1 MRRLVHILVLA
12 LLALVVSCGND
23 EKPEPIE
30 LASLIEEE
38 APAPATADLPLCAP
52 PVLELRLDDWQ
63 AFLDLPLGNDDD
75 PDRPTPRRLLRKWV
89 PVSFLDPGPTGARVR
104 VDALTVGVDAAG
116 TPGVRALDAEAI
128 LEMKD
133 GPERAALQADVE
145 AWLQA
150 LQTVVPR
157 APALTPPPSKSA
169 LTLRVRIGPGADA
182 RDTDCS
188 PLPEAAAAPSGIRL
202 RIGVQALLD
211 VVERAAGPLLLWSVL
226 PEELGHWRTVDLSL
240 RDGGAD
246 RLTLRLDTGT
256 GALSTLVA
264 QARYPARPGWDRFLP
279 PAAPVTAGFY
289 LHEAEAL
296 TQRISDLM
304 FEKGFKQKDIDPV
317 EFLDDTW
324 QNQLGELLSGPAVGF
339 PIVEKYDL
347 KKWDEGWIF
356 YLQPKDVSELHGRLT
371 RVFNLKRY
379 GTRQET
385 FRKRELTVVRYKKAG
400 KGKLGAVR
408 FAWYCED
415 AGCWLS
421 RTMGGFNKLFDIEEG
436 AATPQAKQVRSLLA
450 SDALAFAV
458 VSPRTFGERFHIPE
472 PKKKKKK
479 KSKKKK
485 KKGLLPLPSLAD
497 REAMARKVVENAVRG
512 ALTDLPEDLLVAAVL
527 RVDGDTLEVE
537 VTGVFR
543 LLGRVATKFLPLL

>member
-1 MRRLVHILVLA
+1 MNRLVLI
-12 LLALVVSCGND
+12 VVFAQFTLFACGD
-23 EKPEPIE
+23 KDKPEPIE

-38 APAPATADLPLCAP
+38 APDPTPSERPLCEP
-52 PVLELRLDDWQ
+52 PILELRLDDWQ
-63 AFLDLPLGNDDD
+63 AFLDLPLGDERD
-75 PDRPTPRRLLRKWV
+75 PDRTVPRRLLRKWV
-89 PVSFLDPGPTGARVR
+89 PPSLLDPGPTAARVR
-104 VDALTVGVDAAG
+104 VDALTVGVDATG
-116 TPGVRALDAEAI
+116 TPGVRALDAEAV
-128 LEMKD
+128 LEMED
-133 GPERAALQADVE
+133 GPARATLQADVE

-150 LQTVVPR
+150 LRTVVPG
-157 APALTPPPSKSA
+157 APEITSVPSKSA
-169 LTLRVRIGPGADA
+169 LTLRVRIGPRVEA
-182 RDTDCS
+182 RAVDCRPS
-188 PLPEAAAAPSGIRL
+188 PEPAAAPSGIRL
-202 RIGVQALLD
+202 RVGVQALLD
-211 VVERAAGPLLLWSVL
+211 VIERAAGPLLLWSVL

-256 GALSTLVA
+256 GALSGLVA

-279 PAAPVTAGFY
+279 PATPVTAGFY

-317 EFLDDTW
+317 KFLDETW

-356 YLQPKDVSELHGRLT
+356 YLQPKDVSELQGRLE

-421 RTMGGFNKLFDIEEG
+421 RTMGGFNQLFDVEEG
-436 AATPQAKQVRSLLA
+436 AATPQAEQVRTLLA
-450 SDALAFAV
+450 SDALAFV
-458 VSPRTFGERFHIPE
+458 VVNPRTFGERFHLPE
-472 PKKKKKK
+472 PKKKK
-479 KSKKKK
+479 KKKK
-485 KKGLLPLPSLAD
+485 KKGLLPLPSLGD
-497 REAMARKVVENAVRG
+497 REAIARKVVENAVRG